1 MDSKITKVRRKQGD
15 EIEREQM
22 QANLERDY
30 GKCRPSPQE
39 QKENLADLILKQR
52 DELTDLRQKLDQER
66 ARVAELEGRPIEQ
79 FTPLSEEECDQYAK
93 LPDTFNNIIRKAYE
107 DGYTGYCVKANQ
119 FFGKHYRQQFEAA
132 LLRVRAEA
140 VDEAATDLLD
150 EWPESGREHAWLRIR
165 AKSLHQTAD
174 EKDRSGGSQCQ

>member
-1 MDSKITKVRRKQGD
+1 MPEDIENRLTD
-15 EIEREQM
+15 EGQRE
-22 QANLERDY
+22 
-30 GKCRPSPQE
+30 RPSPLE
-39 QKENLADLILKQR
+39 QKYNLSDLILKQR
-52 DELTDLRQKLDQER
+52 DELTDLRQQLDQER

-79 FTPLSEEECDQYAK
+79 FAPLSEEECDQYAK

-107 DGYTGYCVKANQ
+107 DGYTGYCIKANQ
-119 FFGKHYRQQFEAA
+119 LFGKHYRQQFEAA